1 MEEVKQETTERVE
14 GEMVEAGTQIVPA
27 GEMAFRLINP
37 TEGDFLTKI
46 VWNKAELEAAIR
58 AKTAA
63 YTNVVYTEDNMKQA
77 KDDRAELN
85 KLIKVIEDRRKMVK
99 EIINKPYAVFEAEL
113 KELLLLI
120 QEPVAMIDGQ
130 IKSFENQQKEEK
142 KQKLMEVWQEAIG
155 ELADILPFDKV
166 FDQRYLN
173 ATYALSKASGEI
185 KEKVERF
192 KTDLETIDSLD
203 SKYKLNAK
211 DVYIK
216 TLDLSKALAENKRLV
231 ELEQR
236 MEAERKRKEE
246 EEAIRR
252 QREERQRQ
260 IREEEER
267 KRREEE
273 EAARKVSP
281 IERGCI
287 TGKNPNGTCSCC
299 GNGGTVECCAQCKED
314 CNGRCGWLDEGKTG
328 ENVTETAENVIKT
341 AENVSETP
349 ESVSNSDES
358 ATQPTSAMGR
368 AIAGIERQAF
378 DAAVTDPF
386 AQKPAEATEKKYKTR
401 FWATGTREQ
410 LAALT
415 EYMKNNNIKFGKVE

>member
-27 GEMAFRLINP
+27 GEMEFRLINP
-37 TEGDFLTKI
+37 TEGNFLTKI
-46 VWNKAELEAAIR
+46 VWNKEELEAAIR
-58 AKTAA
+58 AKIAA
-63 YTNVVYTEDNMKQA
+63 YTNVVYTEENMKQA

-85 KLIKVIEDRRKMVK
+85 KLIKAIEERRKKVK
-99 EIINKPYAVFEAEL
+99 EIINKPYADFEAEL
-113 KELLLLI
+113 KELLALI
-120 QEPVAMIDGQ
+120 QEPVAIIDGQ
-130 IKSFENQQKEEK
+130 IKGYENQQKEEK

-155 ELADILPFDKV
+155 ELADVLPFDKV

-287 TGKNPNGTCSCC
+287 TGKNPNGNCTCC
-299 GNGGTVECCAQCKED
+299 GNGGTVECCAQCGES
-314 CNGRCGWLDEGKTG
+314 CNGRCGWADEGKTG
-328 ENVTETAENVIKT
+328 ENVTENAGSVIKT
-341 AENVSETP
+341 AESVSETP
-349 ESVSNSDES
+349 ESVSNPVES
-358 ATQPTSAMGR
+358 VAKPATS
-368 AIAGIERQAF
+368 
-378 DAAVTDPF
+378 AVTDPF